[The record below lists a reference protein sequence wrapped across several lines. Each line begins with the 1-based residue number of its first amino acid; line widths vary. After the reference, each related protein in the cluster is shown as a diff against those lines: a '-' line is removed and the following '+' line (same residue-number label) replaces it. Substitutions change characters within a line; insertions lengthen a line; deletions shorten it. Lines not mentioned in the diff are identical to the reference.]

1 MTARPAL
8 PLLLGGATSALL
20 LAGALMFQYVG
31 GLPPCEMCHWQRW
44 PHIAAV
50 VLAVLGGQLLAR
62 GAGGL
67 ARLAGLGVGLSLLTT
82 GGLGVFHVGVEQRW
96 WEGITRCA
104 AGGSATDVSDIM
116 AQVMAAPLVRC
127 DAIPWSLFGVSMAG
141 YNALI
146 SLGVGAIVLWLSL
159 KSRP

>member
-1 MTARPAL
+1 MSARSL
-8 PLLLGGATSALL
+8 PLWLGGATSALL
-20 LAGALMFQYVG
+20 LAGALLFQYVG

-50 VLAVLGGQLLAR
+50 VLAVLGGWLLAR
-62 GAGGL
+62 GTTGV
-67 ARLAGLGVGLSLLTT
+67 ARLAASGAGLALLTT
-82 GGLGVFHVGVEQRW
+82 GGIGVFHVGVEQGW
-96 WEGITRCA
+96 WQGITRCA
-104 AGGSATDVSDIM
+104 ASGSASSLNDIM
-116 AQVMAAPLVRC
+116 AEVMAAPLVRC

-146 SLGVGAIVLWLSL
+146 SLGMGAIVLWLSL